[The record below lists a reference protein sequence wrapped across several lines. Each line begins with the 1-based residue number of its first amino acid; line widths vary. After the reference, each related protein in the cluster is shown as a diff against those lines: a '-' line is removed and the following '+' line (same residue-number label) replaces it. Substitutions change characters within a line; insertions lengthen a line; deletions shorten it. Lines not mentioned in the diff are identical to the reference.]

1 MNSQVNRLA
10 FRILGLELVCSVTVF
25 LILSTARW
33 LLALEAKAAD
43 ASAYLLGMAIVFG
56 GLVAPLRSLIALRRY
71 RFLLRALAL
80 GSSAVEVQDL
90 VGLSRE
96 AFYSTLTWLLSSAL
110 FIVMRAA
117 FARPDLLDQATTIA
131 VCSLA
136 LLVVSAAAL
145 PLYAAL
151 RATLLGIIELA
162 PAPVMREIVA
172 QEERSRRAVRL
183 IRFRLTIAVAAPVA
197 FVTLGSTLVVSSH
210 IRRFDEQQ
218 REATALAVARS
229 AFEDSPGIVATAGLP
244 GATEIA
250 RRFGLQVSWSS
261 ESQAYLRR
269 HTLGGDLQLVAPLD
283 SGSVTVHL
291 QSGRFG
297 EVGWFAWIVTLAAVT
312 TAGWIGTLLA
322 RYLVEDLSSA
332 TREVRALD
340 TQLIVTEGRGVGYVP
355 RFEIVAELSGS
366 VEKLAR
372 RFRVFAQAQER
383 AILLGEATTRL
394 RGLFFAS
401 VSHDLKSP
409 LNSIL
414 GFTEIVRRHEFLTEG
429 QAESLVVIER
439 SGRELLA
446 LIETILDAARVEARQ
461 LQLVREA
468 VSVDELV
475 SDIVEK
481 GRHLA
486 GQNSVDVIGD
496 IAPGVGLVEVDR
508 VRFSNALAT
517 FVGHAGRSVAGALV
531 RLSGRP
537 SPPWPP
543 PPASTRSAPPTAPQG
558 KMPAVKAATW
568 QRPPRVPRPPAH
580 PGRSPLAPRAPGV
593 CRILQHRPATSRFR
607 PARPQ
612 SAPSAATRA
621 TGAVS
626 TTPVLGGLHHTYA
639 RAA

>member
-1 MNSQVNRLA
+1 MNSQVNRLV
-10 FRILGLELVCSVTVF
+10 FRILGLELLCSLTVF
-25 LILSTARW
+25 LIISMARW
-33 LLALEAKAAD
+33 LLVLEAKAAD
-43 ASAYLLGMAIVFG
+43 ASAYLLGLAILFG
-56 GLVAPLRSLIALRRY
+56 GLAAPMRSLISLHRY

-80 GSSAVEVQDL
+80 SSSAVEIQDL

-96 AFYSTLTWLLSSAL
+96 AFRSTVTWLLSNAIA
-110 FIVMRAA
+110 IVTLAV
-117 FARPDLLDQATTIA
+117 FARPDLLDPATTLG
-131 VCSLA
+131 VSLLA

-162 PAPVMREIVA
+162 PPQVMAELVA
-172 QEERSRRAVRL
+172 DEEQSQRAVRL
-183 IRFRLTIAVAAPVA
+183 IQFRLLIAVVAPVA

-210 IRRFDEQQ
+210 IRRSDEQQ

-229 AFEDSPGIVATAGLP
+229 AFEESPGIVSTAGLTE
-244 GATEIA
+244 ATEVA
-250 RRFGLQVSWSS
+250 KSYGLQVSWSS
-261 ESQAYLRR
+261 EPQAYLRR
-269 HTLGGDLQLVAPLD
+269 HTPGGDLQLIAPLD
-283 SGSVTVHL
+283 SGSVSVHL

-297 EVGWFAWIVTLAAVT
+297 EIGWFAWIVTAAAVL
-312 TAGWIGTLLA
+312 TAGWLGRLLA
-322 RYLVEDLSSA
+322 RYLVEDLTSA

-340 TQLIVTEGRGVGYVP
+340 TQLIVAEGQHVAYAP
-355 RFEIVAELSGS
+355 RFEIVAELSAS

-383 AILLGEATTRL
+383 AILLGEATTRM

-414 GFTEIVRRHEFLTEG
+414 GFTEIVRRSEFLTAG
-429 QAESLVVIER
+429 QEESLTVIER

-468 VSVDELV
+468 VSIDELV

-486 GQNSVDVIGD
+486 GDNAVDVIGD
-496 IAPGVGLVEVDR
+496 IAGEVGLVEVDR

-517 FVGHAGRSVAGALV
+517 FVGHAGRSVPGALV
-531 RLSGRP
+531 RLFIAPLQGSQVGFALEIPAARNIRDSDSGETSGEYKSMPSPHRGLALGMGLARSIIELHGGTIYRVDRGTKGLRFVIKLPAYRP
-537 SPPWPP
+537 S
-543 PPASTRSAPPTAPQG
+543 SEL
-558 KMPAVKAATW
+558 
-568 QRPPRVPRPPAH
+568 
-580 PGRSPLAPRAPGV
+580 PLAPLYTSP
-593 CRILQHRPATSRFR
+593 LPPKATEKGS
-607 PARPQ
+607 
-612 SAPSAATRA
+612 
-621 TGAVS
+621 
-626 TTPVLGGLHHTYA
+626 
-639 RAA
+639 

>member
-229 AFEDSPGIVATAGLP
+229 AFEDSPGSLRRPAYQ
-244 GATEIA
+244 A
-250 RRFGLQVSWSS
+250 RRRLP
-261 ESQAYLRR
+261 E
-269 HTLGGDLQLVAPLD
+269 D
-283 SGSVTVHL
+283 SD
-291 QSGRFG
+291 F
-297 EVGWFAWIVTLAAVT
+297 
-312 TAGWIGTLLA
+312 
-322 RYLVEDLSSA
+322 
-332 TREVRALD
+332 
-340 TQLIVTEGRGVGYVP
+340 
-355 RFEIVAELSGS
+355 
-366 VEKLAR
+366 
-372 RFRVFAQAQER
+372 
-383 AILLGEATTRL
+383 
-394 RGLFFAS
+394 
-401 VSHDLKSP
+401 KS
-409 LNSIL
+409 
-414 GFTEIVRRHEFLTEG
+414 R
-429 QAESLVVIER
+429 
-439 SGRELLA
+439 
-446 LIETILDAARVEARQ
+446 
-461 LQLVREA
+461 
-468 VSVDELV
+468 
-475 SDIVEK
+475 
-481 GRHLA
+481 
-486 GQNSVDVIGD
+486 
-496 IAPGVGLVEVDR
+496 
-508 VRFSNALAT
+508 
-517 FVGHAGRSVAGALV
+517 
-531 RLSGRP
+531 GRP
-537 SPPWPP
+537 SLKLISDVTHWGETCNWLRL
-543 PPASTRSAPPTAPQG
+543 S
-558 KMPAVKAATW
+558 
-568 QRPPRVPRPPAH
+568 
-580 PGRSPLAPRAPGV
+580 
-593 CRILQHRPATSRFR
+593 I
-607 PARPQ
+607 
-612 SAPSAATRA
+612 
-621 TGAVS
+621 
-626 TTPVLGGLHHTYA
+626 
-639 RAA
+639 RAASRCICSRVALAKSVGSRGSSR